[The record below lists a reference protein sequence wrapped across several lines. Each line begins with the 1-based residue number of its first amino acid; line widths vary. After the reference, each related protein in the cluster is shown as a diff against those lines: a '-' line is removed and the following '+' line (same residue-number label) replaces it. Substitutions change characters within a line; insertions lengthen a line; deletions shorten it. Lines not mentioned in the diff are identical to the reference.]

1 MGGQEMA
8 NDRYAAALRKV
19 REYRGPDAK
28 LGEGPMAELAPEV
41 DRLKDELLWG
51 TIWSDPSID
60 IRTRCL
66 CTISAL
72 IVLGKEEQLRNHMGW
87 ALNIGIT
94 KEQIVAIVSQMMVY
108 GGLAGAHNAM
118 RVARDVFKERGLQ

>member
-1 MGGQEMA
+1 MSDELY
-8 NDRYAAALRKV
+8 DAALRKV

-28 LGEGPMAELAPEV
+28 LGEGPLAELAPEV

-51 TIWSDPSID
+51 VLWSDPSID
-60 IRTRCL
+60 IKTRSL

-72 IVLGKEEQLRNHMGW
+72 IVLGKEEQLWNHIGW

-94 KEQIVAIVSQMMVY
+94 KDQIVSIISQMMVY

-118 RVARDVFKERGLQ
+118 RVARDVFKERGLL